1 MKKIVFVFLLGLMIL
16 QSAKAQK
23 PDTLAYYMKYGNSLA
38 KSKEDADYRLI
49 IFPADTSSGKIL
61 YPILEKYPNGNS
73 KLITSSLTNDYK
85 ALKFHGTSIS
95 FDIDGHRESIDNYN
109 NGKADGDFT
118 MYYPNGR
125 IYQTGKLSNDKL
137 KLIECR
143 DSTGKILA
151 GNGNGEWVYWD
162 FKPKKCISLHG
173 MVKDS
178 LKEGEWDGMDGERVA
193 CVNIY
198 KHGTFI
204 SGTYYFKSGKKYKY
218 QTDGVEPKFGNDGPA
233 GFNAYLGQAVKFPD
247 IDRKNGT
254 QGKVIVTFVVEKD
267 GSLTDVKALRG
278 PDQSMMDAAVQAI
291 QRCPPWLPGIQNGR
305 PVRVQFTISF
315 AFSLADRY

>member
-1 MKKIVFVFLLGLMIL
+1 MKKIIFVFLLGLMCF
-16 QSAKAQK
+16 QTAKAQK
-23 PDTLAYYMKYGNSLA
+23 QDTTAYYMKYGNSLA
-38 KSKEDADYRLI
+38 KSKEDADYLLI
-49 IFPADTSSGKIL
+49 IFPADTSSGKVH
-61 YPILEKYPNGNS
+61 YPVIEKYPNGNR
-73 KLITSSLTNDYK
+73 KLIASSLTNDYR
-85 ALKFHGTSIS
+85 ALKFDGTSIS
-95 FDIDGHRESIDNYN
+95 FDRDGHRESIDNYN

-125 IYQTGKLSNDKL
+125 IYQTGKLSNEKL

-143 DSTGKILA
+143 DSTGKISA
-151 GNGNGEWVYWD
+151 ENGNGEWVYWD
-162 FKPKKCISLHG
+162 FKSKSITLHG
-173 MVKDS
+173 LVKDS
-178 LKEGEWDGMDGERVA
+178 LKEGEWDGMDGDRVA

-198 KHGTFI
+198 EHGAFV

-218 QTDGVEPKFGNDGPA
+218 HTDEVEPMFGNGGPA
-233 GFNAYLGQAVKFPD
+233 GFNVYLGQAVKFPD

-278 PDQSMMDAAVQAI
+278 PDQSMMDAAIQAI
-291 QRCPPWLPGIQNGR
+291 QQSPAWLPGIQNGR

-315 AFSLADRY
+315 AFSLADKY